1 MKEYDV
7 TITATITKT
16 IRVEADT
23 EEEATDTAH
32 QIFTVQSDGTPEKYD
47 QDTVLCEEVKE
58 ITNG

>member
-1 MKEYDV
+1 MKEFDV

-23 EEEATDTAH
+23 EDEATEQAH
-32 QIFTVQSDGTPEKYD
+32 QIFTVDDGGPEKYD